1 MPATSQDP
9 ERISSRRGICK
20 GRRCI
25 YGRTECAGG
34 NSGKEVLM
42 RRRRQLCLLAA
53 IFAAV
58 CLILG
63 GCTDTKSQTPG
74 MSEQPAVPEMVNR
87 TLPKADRDAF
97 SAFFS
102 RWSAYTLAL
111 GTGAA
116 DLGEVY
122 TALAR
127 IADTWT
133 DQAYCTSTTG
143 PSYVNLTFEDGG
155 RLALEAKDG
164 EITSGTVTWSA
175 PEEENVSA
183 TLTTMVA
190 SNALAYGLCATS
202 DAAGAQNV
210 YSACIDT
217 MNRDA
222 DGMLS
227 GGPET
232 LGSYAF
238 SITVNPED
246 QVTTFRGTR
255 V

>member
-1 MPATSQDP
+1 MRNRPA
-9 ERISSRRGICK
+9 
-20 GRRCI
+20 
-25 YGRTECAGG
+25 
-34 NSGKEVLM
+34 GKQQKMGVLM
-42 RRRRQLCLLAA
+42 RRRRQLCLVAA

-58 CLILG
+58 CLILS
-63 GCTDTKSQTPG
+63 GCTKTNPMSSG
-74 MSEQPAVPEMVNR
+74 ASEQPAVPEMVNR
-87 TLPKADRDAF
+87 NLPKGDRDAF

-111 GTGAA
+111 GTGAD

-122 TALAR
+122 TGLAR
-127 IADTWT
+127 IADTWS
-133 DQAYCTSTTG
+133 DQAYCTSPTAG
-143 PSYVNLTFEDGG
+143 PSYVNLTFEGG
-155 RLALEAKDG
+155 GKLALEAKDG
-164 EITSGTVTWSA
+164 EITSGTVSWSA

-190 SNALAYGLCATS
+190 SNALAYGLCASS
-202 DAAGAQNV
+202 DAAAAQGV

-217 MNRDA
+217 MSRDA

-227 GGPET
+227 GGPEA

-246 QVTTFRGTR
+246 QVTTFRGTL